1 MCGQGRVWKFG
12 DDVNT
17 DLIISG
23 KHLDNYDPAHLA
35 SHAMEGANKDFA
47 SVVRQGDIII
57 AGANFGCGSS
67 REQAVM
73 ALKHCGIEAVIARS
87 FARIFYRNAIN
98 LGLTVVVSPNA
109 ADVFQD
115 GDSVALDLPGHRLV
129 SITGNRSS
137 DLEPVPAHVKLILDE
152 GGLVPF
158 IKKRLKENR
167 VTVDMELVTQARR
180 LHGSPSDN
188 APEPP

>member
-1 MCGQGRVWKFG
+1 MSNQGRIWKFG

-23 KHLDNYDPAHLA
+23 KHLDNYDSSHLA
-35 SHAMEGANKDFA
+35 SHAMEGLNKDFA
-47 SVVRQGDIII
+47 SKAKQGDIVV

-73 ALKHCGIEAVIARS
+73 ALKHSGIGVVVAKS

-98 LGLTVVVSPNA
+98 LGLTVVVSPTA
-109 ADVFQD
+109 SEMFSD
-115 GDSVALDLPGHRLV
+115 GELAEVDIEGNRLV
-129 SITGNRSS
+129 SRTCDRSAE
-137 DLEPVPAHVKLILDE
+137 LEPLPAHVKRILDE

-158 IKKRLKENR
+158 IKKKLKER
-167 VTVDMELVTQARR
+167 EVQAD
-180 LHGSPSDN
+180 SAQSFC
-188 APEPP
+188 